1 MRTILLLCVGL
12 FVCSIVRAQP
22 YSLSASVDKL
32 FYCTPTSNIRM
43 YGKVTSPTP
52 NMYKGI
58 RYNFY
63 YYNGFSNS
71 YDMIGWYQIIWSG
84 STPLQTYINVQ
95 PAYFDGS
102 QFTNPVNIPQGANTL
117 WMSLL
122 VNYAAFPNNN
132 TGQQLAMDIEA
143 IDQGNNTT
151 TRSSKILFNVPLL
164 YTNPVTLSSAPIT
177 ASATTICGSD
187 NVQLSGAPNYAP
199 YGFTYDWYKDGSPI
213 LLSDN
218 TGTATV
224 NSAGNYYAIVSD
236 ACQTATSNTIAITT
250 GAVPAAPTLT
260 SSAGTF
266 LCNGAST
273 TLTAASSG
281 GTVYWN
287 TGATGNSISVSAAG
301 DYYAWEIN
309 GCGQSANSSVVHIT
323 TGSSPAAASISSS
336 NGTLLCNG
344 FLTTLTASGV
354 DGTVNWNHG
363 QTGTSITV
371 SGANTYYVTQT
382 NACGTS
388 GPSNSIV
395 ITTGGNPAPPSVSSS
410 NGTLLCNGASTTLT
424 AGGVDGTVTWNTG
437 QTGSSISVSTS
448 GTYYAT
454 NTNAC
459 GTSAPSNSVSI
470 TAANTPAAPSISSS
484 NGTQLCN
491 GSTTTL
497 IASGVTGTVQWSTG
511 QTGNAIAV
519 GTTGSYYA
527 YQSNSCGTSGNSN
540 TIIIGTGGT
549 PPAPNVTSSNGTF
562 LCNGS
567 STVLSTSPSAG
578 GTIQWSTGQTG
589 STITITA
596 PGNYYAW
603 EQNSCGNSGNSNTV
617 TISTGSVPAA
627 PVVSPGYN
635 QLLCNGA
642 TATLVST
649 GSNVSWSTGAV
660 GNNLT
665 VSSAGTYYAVDHNAC
680 GNSSP
685 SNQVVITTGSCPLP
699 TPGTVYTICP
709 GTNKTLDAGAGFDS
723 YAWSNGANTRTISV
737 GPGSY
742 SVTVTKDGCTAA
754 SGSVSVNYFTVTAP
768 VISPSGNTTFCFGGS
783 VTLSSTP
790 ATAYLWNTGATGSAI
805 NVNAAGSYNV
815 TATDNNGCQS
825 TSNTITTFVN
835 ALPGASI
842 SGSTAVCQDGAS
854 PSLTF
859 SGSAGTAPYTFSYRV
874 NGGSVQTVTTTSGN
888 SVSVAVPTSP
898 AGSFTYA
905 LVSVQESSST
915 SCSAS
920 VSGSA
925 TVVVNPLPSAT
936 IAGTTTVCQNASA
949 PSVTFTGAN
958 GTAPYSFVYR
968 VNGGATQSIA
978 TSSGNSVSI
987 AVPTGGAGTFIYS
1000 LVSVTDASN
1009 TSCSNGAVGSATVV
1023 INPLPAASISGT
1035 TAVCLNGSQPAIAFT
1050 GSNGTAPYTFTYSIN
1065 GGTAQT
1071 VTTSSGNSVS
1081 VNVPTNVAGLF
1092 TYSLISVRDASSTT
1106 CIASASGSAAVTVNE
1121 LPTATIGGSRSVCQ
1135 NSASPAITFTATGG
1149 SAPYTFIYKVNGGSD
1164 QSVTTTTGNSVS
1176 VNVATSAPGS
1186 FTYTLLSV
1194 RDGSSTTCLNT
1205 ASGTATVVVNQL
1217 PTASISGNTAVCQ
1230 NATAP
1235 LITFAGTGGTA
1246 PYTFTYRINGGA
1258 NQTVTTAVGNTV
1270 TVAAPTTASGSFTYS
1285 LISVQDGSST
1295 GCAATVNG
1303 SVTVTIFS
1311 LPDAAVISTNDPHLC
1326 NGSNGVIKILNYNA
1340 GNTYEWVYNGTIL
1353 RTSTLDTI
1361 VNNKP
1366 GTFTTRA
1373 ISAQGCRAAS
1383 LSNEVKITIG
1393 TVPTPVI
1400 LGFQKVC
1407 EGGKTQLLAINKNQ
1421 PFELWR
1427 WTDPPEKKI
1436 PRNIYSWDSSFFAA
1450 AGQYQILVMAQG
1462 CYDSTTITVS
1472 ASDTEYPAGKLE
1484 VSKDTV
1490 GYGEGVKLIA
1500 NVQHASSFHWD
1511 FGDGNKAVTSES
1523 IVTQH
1528 YYKAADSV
1536 RVVVDAVSERGCA
1549 TRFTAWLK
1557 VLPQKPLSTPQGFV
1571 RGNLKDWN
1579 VFPIPFHDH
1588 LNVSVILDR
1597 EQDVSLQLFTADG
1610 KMVRRWMKRGSKG
1623 ENLFS
1628 LNNVNDLT
1636 TGVMYFITAVY
1647 NGIKHFDKLFKY

>member
-1 MRTILLLCVGL
+1 MRTIVLLCVGL
-12 FVCSIVRAQP
+12 FVCSIVRAQS
-22 YSLSASVDKL
+22 YTVSASVDKL
-32 FYCTPTSNIRM
+32 FYCNPTSNIRM
-43 YGKVTSPTP
+43 YGRASSITP
-52 NMYKGI
+52 NTFKGI

-63 YYNGFSNS
+63 YYNSFSNS

-84 STPLQTYINVQ
+84 STPLQTYINLQ

-143 IDQGNNTT
+143 VDQGNNTT
-151 TRSSKILFNVPLL
+151 TRSSKVLFNVPLL

-187 NVQLSGAPNYAP
+187 NVQLSGAPNYSS
-199 YGFTYDWYKDGSPI
+199 YGFMYDWYKDGSPV

-218 TGTATV
+218 TGTITV

-236 ACQTATSNTIAITT
+236 ACQTATSNTVTIAT
-250 GAVPAAPTLT
+250 GAVPPAPTLT

-266 LCNGAST
+266 LCNGTST
-273 TLTAASSG
+273 TLTASSSG

-287 TGATGNSISVSAAG
+287 TGATGNSISISAAG

-309 GCGQSANSSVVHIT
+309 GCGQSANSSSIHIT
-323 TGSSPAAASISSS
+323 TGSSPAAPSIASS
-336 NGTLLCNG
+336 NGALLCNG
-344 FLTTLTASGV
+344 SQTTLTASGV
-354 DGTVNWNHG
+354 DGTVNWNTG
-363 QTGTSITV
+363 QTGASITV
-371 SGANTYYVTQT
+371 SAANTYYVTQT

-388 GPSNSIV
+388 GNSNSIV
-395 ITTGGNPAPPSVSSS
+395 ITTGSNPAPPSVSSS

-437 QTGSSISVSTS
+437 QTGSSISVSSS

-459 GTSAPSNSVSI
+459 GTSAASNNVNI

-519 GTTGSYYA
+519 GSTGSYYA
-527 YQSNSCGTSGNSN
+527 YQTNACGTSGNGN
-540 TIIIGTGGT
+540 TILIGTGGT

-562 LCNGS
+562 LCNGA
-567 STVLSTSPSAG
+567 STVLAASPSAG

-589 STITITA
+589 NAITVTA

-617 TISTGSVPAA
+617 TITTGSVPAA

-642 TATLVST
+642 TTALMST
-649 GSNVSWSTGAV
+649 GSSISWSTGAG

-665 VSSAGTYYAVDHNAC
+665 VSNAGTYYAVDHNAC

-709 GTNKTLDAGAGFDS
+709 GTSKTLDAGAGFDS

-737 GPGSY
+737 GPGTY

-768 VISPSGNTTFCFGGS
+768 VISASGNTTFCFGGS

-790 ATAYLWNTGATGSAI
+790 AVAYLWNTGASGSAI

-842 SGSTAVCQDGAS
+842 SGSTSVCQDGAS
-854 PSLTF
+854 PSVTF
-859 SGSAGTAPYTFSYRV
+859 SGSAGTAPYTFSYRI
-874 NGGSVQTVTTTSGN
+874 NGGSLQTVTTTSGN
-888 SVSVAVPTSP
+888 SVSVAVPTSS
-898 AGSFTYA
+898 AGSFSYA

-915 SCSAS
+915 SCLAS

-925 TVVVNPLPSAT
+925 TVVVNPLPAAS
-936 IAGTTTVCQNASA
+936 ISGTTAVCQNAAA
-949 PSVTFTGAN
+949 PSVTFTGSN

-968 VNGGATQSIA
+968 INGGSALSIA

-987 AVPTGGAGTFIYS
+987 AVPTGGAGTFVYS

-1009 TSCSNGAVGSATVV
+1009 TACSKVASGSATVT
-1023 INPLPAASISGT
+1023 INPLPAASVSGT
-1035 TAVCLNGSQPAIAFT
+1035 TAVCQNAAQPAIVLT

-1065 GGTAQT
+1065 GGTTQT
-1071 VTTSSGNSVS
+1071 ISTSSGNSVS
-1081 VNVPTNVAGLF
+1081 VNVPTNAAGLF
-1092 TYSLISVRDASSTT
+1092 TYTLTSVRDASSTS
-1106 CIASASGSAAVTVNE
+1106 CLAAASGSASVTVNE
-1121 LPTATIGGSRSVCQ
+1121 LPTASVSGNTTVCQ
-1135 NSASPAITFTATGG
+1135 NSASPVITFTGSGG
-1149 SAPYTFIYKVNGGSD
+1149 AAPYTFIYRVNGGGN
-1164 QSVTTTTGNSVS
+1164 QSVTTTSGNSVTVS
-1176 VNVATSAPGS
+1176 VPTSAFGS
-1186 FTYTLLSV
+1186 FVYTLLSV
-1194 RDGSSTTCLNT
+1194 RDGSSTACLNA

-1230 NATAP
+1230 NTTAP
-1235 LITFAGTGGTA
+1235 LITFAGSGGTA

-1258 NQTVTTAVGNTV
+1258 NQTVTTTIGNTV
-1270 TVAAPTTASGSFTYS
+1270 SVAAPTTTSGSFTYS

-1295 GCAATVNG
+1295 ACTSSSNG
-1303 SVTVTIFS
+1303 SVTVTVFS
-1311 LPDAAVISTNDPHLC
+1311 LPDAAVISTSDPHLC
-1326 NGSNGVIKILNYNA
+1326 NGSQGMIKILNYNS
-1340 GNTYEWVYNGTIL
+1340 GNTYEWQFNNVLL
-1353 RTSTLDTI
+1353 RSSTLDTI
-1361 VNNKP
+1361 VNSNP
-1366 GTFTTRA
+1366 GTFNVRA

-1383 LSNEVKITIG
+1383 LSNDVKITIG
-1393 TVPTPVI
+1393 NVPTPVI

-1407 EGGKTQLLAINKNQ
+1407 EGGKTQLIATNALQ

-1427 WTDPPEKKI
+1427 WTDPPEKKM
-1436 PRNIYSWDSSFFAA
+1436 PRNIYSWDSSFFAG

-1462 CYDSTTITVS
+1462 CYDSTTVTVT
-1472 ASDTEYPAGKLE
+1472 ANDTEYPAGKLE
-1484 VSKDTV
+1484 VSKDSV
-1490 GYGEGVKLIA
+1490 AYGEAVRFTA
-1500 NVQHASSFHWD
+1500 NVTNANSFHWD
-1511 FGDGNKAVTSES
+1511 FGDGNKAITNDS
-1523 IVTQH
+1523 IVVQH
-1528 YYKAADSV
+1528 YYRAADSV
-1536 RVVVDAVSERGCA
+1536 GVSVDAVSARGCVNH
-1549 TRFTAWLK
+1549 FTAWVK
-1557 VLPQKPLSTPQGFV
+1557 VLAQKPLPTPQAFV

-1588 LNVSVILDR
+1588 LNISMILDR
-1597 EQDVSLQLFTADG
+1597 EQDVAIQLFTADG
-1610 KMVRRWMKRGSKG
+1610 KMVRRWEKRGQKG
-1623 ENLFS
+1623 ENLFA

-1636 TGVMYFITAVY
+1636 VGVMYFITAIY
-1647 NGIKHFDKLFKY
+1647 NGTKHFDKLFKY